1 MKKVYYIF
9 PFAFVPMLLL
19 LCDHLINLEIINMY
33 PITLSLILI
42 FVGVVVG
49 NLSMSNKIF
58 DYIMTLFM
66 PLSFFC
72 WTFLIGYFTTSDLE
86 TRFHFYIAFEL
97 VSRPWTLS
105 TCSIMLLT
113 TFVASF
119 KPIRILEI
127 RKKIKNKKALKTS
140 LDIC

>member
-42 FVGVVVG
+42 FGGVVVG
-49 NLSMSNKIF
+49 NLSMSSKKF
-58 DYIMTLFM
+58 DYIMTTLM

-72 WTFLIGYFTTSDLE
+72 WTFLIGYFTTNDLE
-86 TRFHFYIAFEL
+86 TRFNFRIAFEL
-97 VSRPWTLS
+97 VSYPWTLS
-105 TCSIMLLT
+105 TCRIMLLT

-127 RKKIKNKKALKTS
+127 IKKIKNKKDSKTAL
-140 LDIC
+140 DN

>member
-1 MKKVYYIF
+1 MKKIYYIL
-9 PFAFVPMLLL
+9 PFAFIPMLML
-19 LCDHLINLEIINMY
+19 LCDLLTTFEIINIS
-33 PITLSLILI
+33 PSIFSLVLI

-49 NLSMSNKIF
+49 NLSVSSKKF
-58 DYIMTLFM
+58 DYIMTTLM

-72 WTFLIGYFTTSDLE
+72 WMFIIGYFTADDLE
-86 TRFHFYIAFEL
+86 TRFNFRIAFEL
-97 VSRPWTLS
+97 VSYPWTLS

-127 RKKIKNKKALKTS
+127 IKKIKSKKDSKTAL
-140 LDIC
+140 DN

>member
-42 FVGVVVG
+42 FGGVVVG
-49 NLSMSNKIF
+49 NLSMSSKKF
-58 DYIMTLFM
+58 DYIMTTLM

-72 WTFLIGYFTTSDLE
+72 WMFIIGYFTADDLE
-86 TRFHFYIAFEL
+86 TRFNFRIAFEL
-97 VSRPWTLS
+97 VSYPWTLS

-127 RKKIKNKKALKTS
+127 IKKIKNKKDSKTAL
-140 LDIC
+140 DN

>member
-19 LCDHLINLEIINMY
+19 LCDLLTTFEIINIS
-33 PITLSLILI
+33 PSIFSLVLI

-49 NLSMSNKIF
+49 NLSVSSKKF
-58 DYIMTLFM
+58 DYIMTTLM

-72 WTFLIGYFTTSDLE
+72 WMFIIGYFTADDLE
-86 TRFHFYIAFEL
+86 TRFNFRIAFEL
-97 VSRPWTLS
+97 VSYPWTLS

-127 RKKIKNKKALKTS
+127 IKKDKEQKGLENGVR
-140 LDIC
+140 